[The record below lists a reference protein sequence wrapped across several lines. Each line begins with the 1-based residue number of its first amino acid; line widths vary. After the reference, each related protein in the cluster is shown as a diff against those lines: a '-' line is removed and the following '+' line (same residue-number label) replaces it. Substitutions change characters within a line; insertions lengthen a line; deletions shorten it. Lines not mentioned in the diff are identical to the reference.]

1 MRVDARADLT
11 CCDDSAGSRLS
22 RGEVGGRGRGPDVCL
37 SDELLSCGHM
47 AETSGWV
54 NQGFINVVGALVS
67 IYALGGGIDFVYAG
81 MHRDGFLDSMEA
93 HKVSESLQ

>member
-1 MRVDARADLT
+1 
-11 CCDDSAGSRLS
+11 
-22 RGEVGGRGRGPDVCL
+22 
-37 SDELLSCGHM
+37 M

>member
-1 MRVDARADLT
+1 
-11 CCDDSAGSRLS
+11 
-22 RGEVGGRGRGPDVCL
+22 
-37 SDELLSCGHM
+37 M

-81 MHRDGFLDSMEA
+81 MHRDGFLPVDSMEA